1 MVCFF
6 YFRLQTVC
14 LAVGAATAIFIS
26 VTALASKTA
35 PKGDITLQVGVIQRF
50 GSEDKDQLTLSS
62 PGKEALKFSFVY
74 QAGKPI
80 TLEAKQATLG
90 IQWQSLPQPKL
101 LEFLVLSDHATFETA
116 EDSAK
121 DWRKK
126 GIPVEVAQPER
137 WQVWAKRSVYN
148 SPLVRRWLLQDLKA
162 QGQTFPY
169 LNNNLIKAKP
179 QTALILDGKTYPV
192 DQFTVTSPKA
202 LIQVTQGKQKRLYG
216 GSLKLQPNAYGSY
229 TLVNAV
235 PLETYLRGVVPHEIG
250 PNAPFNAAK
259 AQTIIARTYALRNL
273 RRFAADNYQLCATT
287 HCQVYYGLQETSPQA
302 DKAIAETRGMVL
314 TYNNEL
320 VDALYSSTT
329 GGVTARFNDVWN
341 GEERPY
347 LQSVIDAPQSLWNL
361 AQRDLSSEAS
371 FREFINLKEGFNE
384 TGRKV
389 FRWRYPVSLQELSK
403 DLRSYLEKQ
412 NHPLANFQ
420 TVKSLKIVR
429 RSPSGRV
436 LQLNVTTDA
445 GVVELHKNEA
455 RSAFKAPRSTLFYL
469 EPILDQQKK
478 LQGYAF
484 VGGGFGHGVG
494 LSQFGSYKLAQLGWS
509 ADKILSFY
517 YPGAKVQVLNE
528 SIIFWQEPDR

>member
-1 MVCFF
+1 MVCFS

-62 PGKEALKFSFVY
+62 PGKEALKFSFVD

-90 IQWQSLPQPKL
+90 IQRQSLPQPKL

-116 EDSAK
+116 EDSAEG
-121 DWRKK
+121 WRKK

-169 LNNNLIKAKP
+169 LNNSLIKARP
-179 QTALILDGKTYPV
+179 QTFLTLENKTYPI
-192 DQFTVTSPKA
+192 DQVTITSPKA

-216 GSLKLQPNAYGSY
+216 GSLKLQPNAHGSY

-329 GGVTARFNDVWN
+329 GGVTARFSDVWN
-341 GEERPY
+341 GQERPY
-347 LQSVIDAPQSLWNL
+347 LQAVIDAPKPVWNL
-361 AQRDLSSEAS
+361 AQKDLSSETS
-371 FREFINLKEGFNE
+371 FQQFINLKEGFNE

-389 FRWRYPVSLQELSK
+389 FRWRYPVSLAELTK
-403 DLRSYLEKQ
+403 DLKSYLEKQ
-412 NHPLANFQ
+412 NHSLANFQ
-420 TVKSLKIVR
+420 RIQSMEIIR

-469 EPILDQQKK
+469 EPILDQQKR